1 MLADPVQSR
10 TLIARLRAEGHR
22 GAWLALLTQM
32 LTVTGGKG
40 SLISHEERPW
50 ASATFAGSRQR
61 FTLEFEG
68 EDPIAGGEALIAQ
81 LPDHEFA
88 VPGHLVAD
96 AAVVS
101 VEHSLTGIPRMLI
114 ECDILLL
121 SGD

>member
-1 MLADPVQSR
+1 
-10 TLIARLRAEGHR
+10 
-22 GAWLALLTQM
+22 
-32 LTVTGGKG
+32 
-40 SLISHEERPW
+40 
-50 ASATFAGSRQR
+50 
-61 FTLEFEG
+61 
-68 EDPIAGGEALIAQ
+68 

-88 VPGHLVAD
+88 LPGHLVAD